1 MRGKILLYYNCSVD
15 FSFCISI
22 KNENAF
28 LLENPKFINSL
39 RLRDIPSDQ
48 NFKSSLEIKN
58 SVKNSDFNLKFDK
71 KTKNIFKQDNKSKL
85 KKKKEGIIDSDQ
97 DQYSIFKKKNKSK
110 PIVNTQDDLNNISL
124 GSIKSNKQKKKE
136 KIKQKL
142 NINVDINDD
151 NKSIII
157 DKPLSIEELSIKLRI
172 PPAEIITGLFLRG
185 ISVTVNQIVD
195 ISTAIQVA
203 QKYNFIVLNQK
214 HKLELS
220 QLDKLQ
226 EVNCSTGINRA
237 PIITILGHVDH
248 GKTSLLDAIRNT
260 DFASSEIGGITQ
272 SVSAYEVNY
281 SYDSLN
287 KKLIFIDT
295 PGHEAFSSMRLRC
308 TQMTDIVI
316 LLVAADDG
324 LKPQTIEAI
333 NYIVSK
339 KLPYIVAINKI
350 DKIDINLARVREQLM
365 NYNILSTDWGGEIE
379 FVEISALKKTNIDA
393 LLIAVSNLA
402 ESINLK
408 TDPGQLGQGII
419 LEAYLDKTRGTVV
432 NTIILNGTLKVGD
445 IIVSDNSYGRVK
457 KIVNNLGH
465 ELLIAES
472 SSILQVLGFYSVP
485 QPGKYFHVVQSEKE
499 AKKLITQS
507 SSPSITENTKNLL
520 NSNLQLSNY
529 HNKANIKNLNLII
542 KADTQGTIDAIIN
555 SFIQI
560 SQSKIKLNILI
571 SSLGVVSSTDLDL
584 AFNTQAL
591 IIAFNVNINTN
602 ILNAAEKLNV
612 HLCKFVLI
620 YDLIDYVK
628 NYMLDLIDPEY
639 DKLLIGQAKV
649 QTTFFVNK
657 GTVAGC
663 IVKSGKLKKNAL
675 INVYRE
681 DQLIYEGV
689 IGSLKRIKD
698 DVNEVTIGNEC
709 GIMCID
715 YNLWQPQDLIEVYE
729 LYEKPKVL

>member
-1 MRGKILLYYNCSVD
+1 M
-15 FSFCISI
+15 
-22 KNENAF
+22 
-28 LLENPKFINSL
+28 ENPKFINSL
-39 RLRDIPSDQ
+39 RFIDIPSDQ
-48 NFKSSLEIKN
+48 EFKSSLEIKN
-58 SVKNSDFNLKFDK
+58 SVKNSEFNLKFDK
-71 KTKNIFKQDNKSKL
+71 KTKNIFKQDNKGKL
-85 KKKKEGIIDSDQ
+85 KKKKADIIDSDQ
-97 DQYSIFKKKNKSK
+97 DQYSVFKKKNKTK
-110 PIVNTQDDLNNISL
+110 PLVNTQDDLNNISV

-136 KIKQKL
+136 KLKQKL
-142 NINVDINDD
+142 NVNADINND
-151 NKSIII
+151 NKSVII
-157 DKPLSIEELSIKLRI
+157 DSPLSIEELSVKLQI
-172 PPAEIITGLFLRG
+172 PPAEIITGLFLQG

-203 QKYNFIVLNQK
+203 QKYNLTVLNQK
-214 HKLELS
+214 HQLELS
-220 QLDKLQ
+220 QMDKLQ
-226 EVNCSTGINRA
+226 EINSSTGINRA

-260 DFASSEIGGITQ
+260 DFVSKEIGGITQ
-272 SVSAYEVNY
+272 SVNAYEVNY
-281 SYDSLN
+281 LCDSLN

-308 TQMTDIVI
+308 TQMTDMVI
-316 LLVAADDG
+316 LIVAADDG

-333 NYIVSK
+333 DYIVSK

-350 DKIDINLARVREQLM
+350 DKIDINIAKVREQLT
-365 NYNILSTDWGGEIE
+365 NYNIISTDWGGEIE
-379 FVEISALKKTNIDA
+379 FVEISALKRINIDA
-393 LLIAVSNLA
+393 LLKAVSNLA
-402 ESINLK
+402 KSINLR
-408 TDPGQLGQGII
+408 TDPSQLAQGII
-419 LEAYLDKTRGTVV
+419 LEAYLDKTKGTIV

-445 IIVSDNSYGRVK
+445 IVVSDNSYGRVK
-457 KIVNNLGH
+457 KIVNNLGR
-465 ELLIAES
+465 ELLIAEP

-485 QPGKYFHVVQSEKE
+485 QPGKYFYVVPSEKE
-499 AKKLITQS
+499 AKKLITHS
-507 SSPSITENTKNLL
+507 SSSRILENTKNLL
-520 NSNLQLSNY
+520 NSHLQLDNY
-529 HNKANIKNLNLII
+529 HNKANIKNLNLIV
-542 KADTQGTIDAIIN
+542 KADTQGTIDAVIN

-560 SQSKIKLNILI
+560 PQSKIKLNILT

-591 IIAFNVNINTN
+591 IIAFNINITTN

-649 QTTFFVNK
+649 QTTFFINK

-681 DQLIYEGV
+681 DKLIHEGT
-689 IGSLKRIKD
+689 ITSLKRMKD
-698 DVNEVTIGNEC
+698 DVDEVIIGNEC
-709 GIMCID
+709 GIMCKD

-729 LYEKPKVL
+729 LYEKTKVL

>member
-1 MRGKILLYYNCSVD
+1 MDQD
-15 FSFCISI
+15 F
-22 KNENAF
+22 
-28 LLENPKFINSL
+28 
-39 RLRDIPSDQ
+39 Q
-48 NFKSSLEIKN
+48 SSLETKSTI
-58 SVKNSDFNLKFDK
+58 KNSDFNLKFEK
-71 KTKNIFKQDNKSKL
+71 KTKNVFKQDGKSKL
-85 KKKKEGIIDSDQ
+85 KKKKVDIIDSDQ
-97 DQYSIFKKKNKSK
+97 DQYNIFKKKNKSK
-110 PIVNTQDDLNNISL
+110 LVVNTHDDLDNTGA

-136 KIKQKL
+136 RVKRKL
-142 NINVDINDD
+142 SVNVDINKDD
-151 NKSIII
+151 KSVII
-157 DKPLSIEELSIKLRI
+157 DSPLSIEQLSIKLQI
-172 PPAEIITGLFLRG
+172 PPAEIITGLFLQG
-185 ISVTVNQIVD
+185 VSVTVNQIVD
-195 ISTAIQVA
+195 VSTAIQVA
-203 QKYNFIVLNQK
+203 QKYNFTALNQK
-214 HKLELS
+214 HKLDLG
-220 QLDKLQ
+220 QLNKLQ
-226 EVNCSTGINRA
+226 EVKSSTCINRA

-260 DFASSEIGGITQ
+260 DFVSKEIGGITQ
-272 SVSAYEVNY
+272 SISAYEVNY

-295 PGHEAFSSMRLRC
+295 PGHEAFSNMRLRC
-308 TQMTDIVI
+308 AQITDIVI
-316 LLVAADDG
+316 LIVAADDG

-333 NYIVSK
+333 DYIVSK

-350 DKIDINLARVREQLM
+350 DKIDVNLAKIREQLA
-365 NYNILSTDWGGEIE
+365 NYNIISTDWGGEIT
-379 FVEISALKKTNIDA
+379 FVEISALKKINIDR
-393 LLIAVSNLA
+393 LLTAVSTLG
-402 ESINLK
+402 ESINLAA
-408 TDPGQLGQGII
+408 DPKQLAQGII
-419 LEAYLDKTRGTVV
+419 LEAYLDKTKGTVV

-465 ELLIAES
+465 ELLIAEP
-472 SSILQVLGFYSVP
+472 SSILQVLGFSSIP
-485 QPGKYFHVVQSEKE
+485 QSGKYFSVVHTEKE
-499 AKKLITQS
+499 AKKLMIENS
-507 SSPSITENTKNLL
+507 SFSIIDNTKNLL
-520 NSNLQLSNY
+520 NSHLKSYNY
-529 HNKANIKNLNLII
+529 NNKTSIKNLNLII

-555 SFIQI
+555 SFLQI
-560 SQSKIKLNILI
+560 PQNKIKLNILT

-591 IIAFNVNINTN
+591 IIAFNINIATN

-689 IGSLKRIKD
+689 LDSLKRMKD
-698 DVNEVTIGNEC
+698 DVEEVVTGNEC
-709 GIMCID
+709 GIMCKD
-715 YNLWQPQDLIEVYE
+715 YSLWQPKDLIEVYE
-729 LYEKPKVL
+729 LYEKSKIL

>member
-1 MRGKILLYYNCSVD
+1 M
-15 FSFCISI
+15 
-22 KNENAF
+22 
-28 LLENPKFINSL
+28 ENPKFINNL
-39 RLRDIPSDQ
+39 RLIDISSDQ
-48 NFKSSLEIKN
+48 DFPSSSETKST
-58 SVKNSDFNLKFDK
+58 VKNSDFNIKFEK
-71 KTKNIFKQDNKSKL
+71 KTKNIFKQDSKGKL
-85 KKKKEGIIDSDQ
+85 KKKKVNIIDSDQ
-97 DQYSIFKKKNKSK
+97 DQYNIFKKKNKSK
-110 PIVNTQDDLNNISL
+110 LVVNAQDDLHNTGA

-136 KIKQKL
+136 KVKRKL
-142 NINVDINDD
+142 SINADINKDD
-151 NKSIII
+151 KSVII
-157 DKPLSIEELSIKLRI
+157 DSPLSIEQLSIKLQI
-172 PPAEIITGLFLRG
+172 PLAEIITGLFLQG

-195 ISTAIQVA
+195 VSTAIQVA
-203 QKYNFIVLNQK
+203 QKYNFTVLNQK
-214 HKLELS
+214 HKLDLS
-220 QLDKLQ
+220 QLNKLQ
-226 EVNCSTGINRA
+226 EVKSSAGINRA

-260 DFASSEIGGITQ
+260 DFVSKEIGGITQ
-272 SVSAYEVNY
+272 SISAYEVNY

-308 TQMTDIVI
+308 AQITDIVVLI
-316 LLVAADDG
+316 VAADDG

-333 NYIVSK
+333 DYIISK

-350 DKIDINLARVREQLM
+350 DKIDVNLAKVREQLA
-365 NYNILSTDWGGEIE
+365 NYNIISTDWGGEIK
-379 FVEISALKKTNIDA
+379 FVEISALKKINIDT
-393 LLIAVSNLA
+393 LLTAVSTLA
-402 ESINLK
+402 GCINL
-408 TDPGQLGQGII
+408 TADPKQLAQGII
-419 LEAYLDKTRGTVV
+419 LEAYLDKTKGTVV

-465 ELLIAES
+465 ELLIAEP

-485 QPGKYFHVVQSEKE
+485 QSGKYFRVVHTEKE
-499 AKKLITQS
+499 AKKLIIENS
-507 SSPSITENTKNLL
+507 SSSIIDNTKNLL
-520 NSNLQLSNY
+520 NSQLKLYNY
-529 HNKANIKNLNLII
+529 NNKTSIKNLNLII

-560 SQSKIKLNILI
+560 PQSKIKLNILT

-591 IIAFNVNINTN
+591 IIAFNINITTN
-602 ILNAAEKLNV
+602 VLNAAKKLNV

-689 IGSLKRIKD
+689 LDSLKRMKD
-698 DVNEVTIGNEC
+698 DVDEVVTGNEC
-709 GIMCID
+709 GIMCKD
-715 YNLWQPQDLIEVYE
+715 YGLWQPQDLIEVYE
-729 LYEKPKVL
+729 LYEKSKIL

>member
-1 MRGKILLYYNCSVD
+1 M
-15 FSFCISI
+15 SI

-39 RLRDIPSDQ
+39 RLADIPADQ
-48 NFKSSLEIKN
+48 DFKSSLGIKN
-58 SVKNSDFNLKFDK
+58 SVENSDFNLTFDK
-71 KTKNIFKQDNKSKL
+71 KAKNIFKQDNKGKL
-85 KKKKEGIIDSDQ
+85 KKRKTDIIDSDK
-97 DQYSIFKKKNKSK
+97 DQYSVFKKKNKSK
-110 PIVNTQDDLNNISL
+110 AIVNAQDDLNNIVI

-136 KIKQKL
+136 KVKKKL
-142 NINVDINDD
+142 SVNVDISSDD
-151 NKSIII
+151 KSVIINS
-157 DKPLSIEELSIKLRI
+157 PLSIEELSIKLQI
-172 PPAEIITGLFLRG
+172 PPAEIITGLFLQG

-203 QKYNFIVLNQK
+203 QKYNFTVFTQE
-214 HKLELS
+214 HQSELS
-220 QLDKLQ
+220 QLNKFK
-226 EVNCSTGINRA
+226 EVNSSTGVSRA

-260 DFASSEIGGITQ
+260 DSVSKEIGGITQ
-272 SVSAYEVNY
+272 SISAYEVNC
-281 SYDSLN
+281 SSDSLN

-308 TQMTDIVI
+308 TQITDIVI
-316 LLVAADDG
+316 LIVAADDG
-324 LKPQTIEAI
+324 LKPQTIEVI
-333 NYIVSK
+333 DYIVSK

-350 DKIDINLARVREQLM
+350 DKIDINLSRVREQLA

-379 FVEISALKKTNIDA
+379 FVEISALKKININT
-393 LLIAVSNLA
+393 LLTAVSNLA

-408 TDPGQLGQGII
+408 ADPRQFAQGII
-419 LEAYLDKTRGTVV
+419 LEAYLDKTKGTLV

-445 IIVSDNSYGRVK
+445 IIVSDTSYGRVK

-465 ELLIAES
+465 ELMLAEPS
-472 SSILQVLGFYSVP
+472 SVLQVLGFYSIP
-485 QPGKYFHVVQSEKE
+485 QPGKYFHAVQSEKE
-499 AKKLITQS
+499 AKKLITES
-507 SSPSITENTKNLL
+507 SSSSIIENTRNLL
-520 NSNLQLSNY
+520 NSNFKLYSCNNQ
-529 HNKANIKNLNLII
+529 ANIKNLNLII
-542 KADTQGTIDAIIN
+542 KADTQGTIDALIN

-560 SQSKIKLNILI
+560 PQSKVKLNILT

-584 AFNTQAL
+584 AFNTQAV
-591 IIAFNVNINTN
+591 IIAFNINITTN

-628 NYMLDLIDPEY
+628 NYMLDLVDPEY
-639 DKLLIGQAKV
+639 DKLLIGEAKV

-681 DQLIYEGV
+681 DQLIYEGI
-689 IGSLKRIKD
+689 IGSLKRIKN
-698 DVNEVTIGNEC
+698 DVDEVIIGNEC
-709 GIMCID
+709 GIMCTD

-729 LYEKPKVL
+729 LYEKPKIL

>member
-1 MRGKILLYYNCSVD
+1 M
-15 FSFCISI
+15 
-22 KNENAF
+22 
-28 LLENPKFINSL
+28 
-39 RLRDIPSDQ
+39 
-48 NFKSSLEIKN
+48 EIKN

-71 KTKNIFKQDNKSKL
+71 KTKNIFKQDNKGKL
-85 KKKKEGIIDSDQ
+85 KKKKADIIGSDQ

-110 PIVNTQDDLNNISL
+110 LIVNTQDDLNNIGT

-136 KIKQKL
+136 KLKQKL
-142 NINVDINDD
+142 NVHVDIHDD
-151 NKSIII
+151 NKSVVI
-157 DKPLSIEELSIKLRI
+157 DSPLTIEELSIKLQI
-172 PPAEIITGLFLRG
+172 PPAEIITGLFLQG
-185 ISVTVNQIVD
+185 ISVTVNQVVD
-195 ISTAIQVA
+195 ISTGIQVA
-203 QKYNFIVLNQK
+203 QKYNFTVVNQK
-214 HKLELS
+214 HQLELS

-226 EVNCSTGINRA
+226 EVDSSIGINRA

-260 DFASSEIGGITQ
+260 NFVSNEVGGITQ

-308 TQMTDIVI
+308 TQMTDMVI
-316 LLVAADDG
+316 LIVAADDG

-333 NYIVSK
+333 DYIVSK
-339 KLPYIVAINKI
+339 NLPYIVAINKI
-350 DKIDINLARVREQLM
+350 DKMDINLSRVREQLA
-365 NYNILSTDWGGEIE
+365 NYNILSTDWGGEIK
-379 FVEISALKKTNIDA
+379 FIEISALKKINIDA
-393 LLIAVSNLA
+393 LLTAVSNLA

-408 TDPGQLGQGII
+408 TDPKQLAQGII
-419 LEAYLDKTRGTVV
+419 LEAYLDRTKGTVV

-445 IIVSDNSYGRVK
+445 IVVSDNSYGRVK

-465 ELLIAES
+465 ELLIAEP

-507 SSPSITENTKNLL
+507 SLSNVKENTKNLL
-520 NSNLQLSNY
+520 NSHLQLYNN
-529 HNKANIKNLNLII
+529 HNKVNIKNLNLII

-560 SQSKIKLNILI
+560 PQSKIKLNILT

-584 AFNTQAL
+584 AFNTEAL
-591 IIAFNVNINTN
+591 IIAFNINITTN
-602 ILNAAEKLNV
+602 VLNAAEKLNV
-612 HLCKFVLI
+612 HLCKSVLI

-649 QTTFFVNK
+649 QTTFFINK

-681 DQLIYEGV
+681 DKLIYEGV
-689 IGSLKRIKD
+689 ISSLKRMKD
-698 DVNEVTIGNEC
+698 DVNEVIIGNEC
-709 GIMCID
+709 GIMCTD

>member
-1 MRGKILLYYNCSVD
+1 M
-15 FSFCISI
+15 
-22 KNENAF
+22 
-28 LLENPKFINSL
+28 ENPKFINSL
-39 RLRDIPSDQ
+39 RLIDIPADQ
-48 NFKSSLEIKN
+48 DFKSSLEIKN
-58 SVKNSDFNLKFDK
+58 SVKNSDFDLTFDK
-71 KTKNIFKQDNKSKL
+71 KTKNIFKQDNKGKL
-85 KKKKEGIIDSDQ
+85 KKKKADIIDSNK
-97 DQYSIFKKKNKSK
+97 DQYSVFKKKNKSK
-110 PIVNTQDDLNNISL
+110 PIVNAQDNLNNIVA

-136 KIKQKL
+136 KVKQTL
-142 NINVDINDD
+142 SVNVDINGDD
-151 NKSIII
+151 KSVII
-157 DKPLSIEELSIKLRI
+157 DTPLSIEELSIKLRI
-172 PPAEIITGLFLRG
+172 PPAEIITGLFLQG

-203 QKYNFIVLNQK
+203 QKYNFTVLNQE
-214 HKLELS
+214 HQFELS
-220 QLDKLQ
+220 QLNKLQ
-226 EVNCSTGINRA
+226 EVNSSTGISRA

-260 DFASSEIGGITQ
+260 DFASKEIGGITQ
-272 SVSAYEVNY
+272 SISAYEVNY
-281 SYDSLN
+281 SSDSLD

-295 PGHEAFSSMRLRC
+295 PGHEAFSSMRRRC

-316 LLVAADDG
+316 LIVAADDG

-333 NYIVSK
+333 DYIVSK

-350 DKIDINLARVREQLM
+350 DKVDINLSRVREQLA

-379 FVEISALKKTNIDA
+379 FVEISALKKINIDV
-393 LLIAVSNLA
+393 LLKAVSNLA

-408 TDPGQLGQGII
+408 ADPRQLAQGII
-419 LEAYLDKTRGTVV
+419 LEAYLDKTKGTVV

-445 IIVSDNSYGRVK
+445 IIVSDTSYGRVK

-465 ELLIAES
+465 ELLLAEP

-499 AKKLITQS
+499 AKKLITES
-507 SSPSITENTKNLL
+507 SSSSIIENAKNLL
-520 NSNLQLSNY
+520 NSHLKLYSYN
-529 HNKANIKNLNLII
+529 NKANIKNLNLII
-542 KADTQGTIDAIIN
+542 KADTQGTIDALIN

-560 SQSKIKLNILI
+560 PQSKVKLNILT

-591 IIAFNVNINTN
+591 IIAFNINITTS

-628 NYMLDLIDPEY
+628 KYMLDLIDPEY
-639 DKLLIGQAKV
+639 DKLLIGEAKV

-663 IVKSGKLKKNAL
+663 IVKSGKLKKKAL

-689 IGSLKRIKD
+689 IDSLKRMKD
-698 DVNEVTIGNEC
+698 DVDEVIIGNEC
-709 GIMCID
+709 GIMCTD

-729 LYEKPKVL
+729 FYEKPKIL

>member
-1 MRGKILLYYNCSVD
+1 M
-15 FSFCISI
+15 SI

-39 RLRDIPSDQ
+39 RLTDIPSDQ
-48 NFKSSLEIKN
+48 DFNSSLEIKN

-71 KTKNIFKQDNKSKL
+71 KAKNIFKQDNKAKL
-85 KKKKEGIIDSDQ
+85 KKKKADIIDSDQ

-110 PIVNTQDDLNNISL
+110 QIVNAQDDLHNTGE

-136 KIKQKL
+136 KVKQKL
-142 NINVDINDD
+142 NVNVDINRD

-157 DKPLSIEELSIKLRI
+157 DSPLSIEQLSIKLQI
-172 PPAEIITGLFLRG
+172 PPAEIITGLFLQG
-185 ISVTVNQIVD
+185 ISVTVNQIID

-203 QKYNFIVLNQK
+203 QKYNFTVFNQK
-214 HKLELS
+214 HKLES
-220 QLDKLQ
+220 GQLDKLQ
-226 EVNCSTGINRA
+226 QVSSSTGINRA

-260 DFASSEIGGITQ
+260 DFVSKEIGGITQ
-272 SVSAYEVNY
+272 SISAYEVNY

-295 PGHEAFSSMRLRC
+295 PGHEAFSSMRRRC
-308 TQMTDIVI
+308 TQITDIVI
-316 LLVAADDG
+316 LIVAADDG

-333 NYIVSK
+333 DYIVSK

-350 DKIDINLARVREQLM
+350 DKIDINLSKVREQLA
-365 NYNILSTDWGGEIE
+365 NYNILSTDWGGEIQ
-379 FVEISALKKTNIDA
+379 FVEISALKKININA
-393 LLIAVSNLA
+393 LLTAVSNLA

-408 TDPGQLGQGII
+408 ADPSQLAQGII
-419 LEAYLDKTRGTVV
+419 LEAYLDKTKGAVV

-445 IIVSDNSYGRVK
+445 IIVSGNSYGRVK
-457 KIVNNLGH
+457 KIINNLGH
-465 ELLIAES
+465 ELLKAEPS
-472 SSILQVLGFYSVP
+472 YILQVLGFYSIP
-485 QPGKYFHVVQSEKE
+485 QPGKYFHVVESEKE
-499 AKKLITQS
+499 ARKLITES
-507 SSPSITENTKNLL
+507 SSNIIENTKNLL
-520 NSNLQLSNY
+520 NSHLKLYSYN
-529 HNKANIKNLNLII
+529 NKTNIKNLNLII
-542 KADTQGTIDAIIN
+542 KADTQGTIDAVIN

-560 SQSKIKLNILI
+560 PQSKIKLNILT
-571 SSLGVVSSTDLDL
+571 SSLGIVSSTDLDL

-591 IIAFNVNINTN
+591 IIAFNINIATN

-620 YDLIDYVK
+620 YDLIDYIK

-649 QTTFFVNK
+649 QTTFSVNK

-681 DQLIYEGV
+681 DQLIYEG
-689 IGSLKRIKD
+689 IISSLKRMKD
-698 DVNEVTIGNEC
+698 DVHEVIIGNEC
-709 GIMCID
+709 GIMCTD

-729 LYEKPKVL
+729 LYEKPKIL

>member
-1 MRGKILLYYNCSVD
+1 M
-15 FSFCISI
+15 SI
-22 KNENAF
+22 KNENENAF
-28 LLENPKFINSL
+28 LLKNPKFINSL
-39 RLRDIPSDQ
+39 RLIDIPSDQ
-48 NFKSSLEIKN
+48 DFKSSLEIKN
-58 SVKNSDFNLKFDK
+58 SVKNSDFNLRFDK
-71 KTKNIFKQDNKSKL
+71 KTKNIFKQDNKGKL
-85 KKKKEGIIDSDQ
+85 KKKKADIIDSDQ
-97 DQYSIFKKKNKSK
+97 DQYSIFKKKTKSK
-110 PIVNTQDDLNNISL
+110 LIVNTQDDLNNIGA

-136 KIKQKL
+136 KLKQKL
-142 NINVDINDD
+142 NVNVDIHDD
-151 NKSIII
+151 NKSVII
-157 DKPLSIEELSIKLRI
+157 DRPLTIEELSIKLQI
-172 PPAEIITGLFLRG
+172 PPAEIITGLFLQG
-185 ISVTVNQIVD
+185 ISVTVNQVVD

-203 QKYNFIVLNQK
+203 QKYNFTVVNQK
-214 HKLELS
+214 HQLEVS

-226 EVNCSTGINRA
+226 EVDSSIGINRA

-260 DFASSEIGGITQ
+260 NFVSNEIGGITQ

-281 SYDSLN
+281 SCDSLN

-316 LLVAADDG
+316 LIVAADDG

-333 NYIVSK
+333 DYIISK

-350 DKIDINLARVREQLM
+350 DKMDINLSKVREQLA
-365 NYNILSTDWGGEIE
+365 NYNILSTDWGGDIE
-379 FVEISALKKTNIDA
+379 FVEISALKKINIDA
-393 LLIAVSNLA
+393 LLTSIFNLA

-408 TDPGQLGQGII
+408 TDPKQLAQGII
-419 LEAYLDKTRGTVV
+419 LEAYLDKTKGTVV
-432 NTIILNGTLKVGD
+432 NTIILNGTLKVGE

-465 ELLIAES
+465 ELLIAEP

-507 SSPSITENTKNLL
+507 SLSNITENTKNLL
-520 NSNLQLSNY
+520 NSHLQLYNY
-529 HNKANIKNLNLII
+529 NNKVNIKNLNLII
-542 KADTQGTIDAIIN
+542 KADTQGTIDAVIN

-560 SQSKIKLNILI
+560 PQSKIKLNILT

-584 AFNTQAL
+584 AFNTEAL
-591 IIAFNVNINTN
+591 IIAFNINITTN

-649 QTTFFVNK
+649 QTTFFINK

-681 DQLIYEGV
+681 DKLIYEGV
-689 IGSLKRIKD
+689 INSLKRMKD
-698 DVNEVTIGNEC
+698 DVNEVVIGNEC
-709 GIMCID
+709 GIMCTD